1 MKDTQIRDALHEFV
15 GDYDTLNRLLD
26 CYEDWGARRAT
37 EAQCGCLESALVS
50 ASAQGAAR

>member
-1 MKDTQIRDALHEFV
+1 MKDEQIRDALHRFV

-37 EAQCGCLESALVS
+37 EEQCGCLESALVTG
-50 ASAQGAAR
+50 SAQ

>member
-1 MKDTQIRDALHEFV
+1 MMTDEQIRNALHDFA

-37 EAQCGCLESALVS
+37 EERCGCLT
-50 ASAQGAAR
+50 AARVSGGRP